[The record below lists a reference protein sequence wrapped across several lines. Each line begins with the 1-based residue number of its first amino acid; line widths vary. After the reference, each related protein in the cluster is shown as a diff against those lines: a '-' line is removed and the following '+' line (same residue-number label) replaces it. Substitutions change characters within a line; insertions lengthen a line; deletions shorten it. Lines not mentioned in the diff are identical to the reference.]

1 MIFENDYDKT
11 IQCFNK
17 SNVDYMI
24 VGGYAVNFHGYSRS
38 TTDLDIWVNPIENN
52 KQKIYDALI
61 LLEYKKKEAELILK
75 FDFSKPFLFRIAG
88 IPDDIEVFNF
98 ISGVDYKT
106 ANENKILFSLPN
118 QTPTYFISIKDLI
131 VNKMLSGR
139 AIDKLDVEELQKIN
153 MHSKDKSILATLKK
167 LFGNL

>member
-1 MIFENDYDKT
+1 M
-11 IQCFNK
+11 
-17 SNVDYMI
+17 
-24 VGGYAVNFHGYSRS
+24 
-38 TTDLDIWVNPIENN
+38 
-52 KQKIYDALI
+52 
-61 LLEYKKKEAELILK
+61 
-75 FDFSKPFLFRIAG
+75 FRIAG
-88 IPDDIEVFNF
+88 LPDDIEVFNF

-167 LFGNL
+167 LFGKL